1 MENKLP
7 FESIKRE
14 IIIKKESDTNPNL
27 GRKPEQRS
35 VVELIQYGIINLNKS
50 SGPSSH
56 QAADYVKKIL
66 NIKKCGHG
74 GTLDPKVTGCL
85 PIALGNATR
94 IVQILLPAGKEYVCL
109 MHLHKKIEEDKLRGA
124 FAKFSGEITQLPP
137 IRSAVKRQERKR

>member
-94 IVQILLPAGKEYVCL
+94 IVQILLPAGKGQ
-109 MHLHKKIEEDKLRGA
+109 LR
-124 FAKFSGEITQLPP
+124 
-137 IRSAVKRQERKR
+137 RQYHRDL